1 MPTNGRN
8 TIYMGNFQGG
18 GRGGRDG
25 YNKGGDRGGRPSFGG
40 KPRFAGP
47 KGDRGDA
54 PMFKATCSECS
65 KSCEVPFKPSGDKPV
80 YCKDCFNNMREGG
93 DDRGERRSFDRA
105 PKRDF
110 APRPSFRSEDRPAYK
125 PAGASDSSGKLLS
138 EISTKLDRLI
148 DAVEKLA
155 QANKSAIRDEGI
167 KETVAKAVASDKPKA
182 KTVKKKK

>member
-1 MPTNGRN
+1 MPAIRARTLN
-8 TIYMGNFQGG
+8 MGNFQGG
-18 GRGGRDG
+18 GRGGARDG

-40 KPRFAGP
+40 KPRFGGP

-54 PMFKATCSECS
+54 PMHEAVCGKCG
-65 KSCEVPFKPSGDKPV
+65 KDCEVPFRPSAGKPV
-80 YCKDCFNNMREGG
+80 YCKDCFNSMRGE
-93 DDRGERRSFDRA
+93 DDSRGERREFDRA

-110 APRPSFRSEDRPAYK
+110 GERPAFK
-125 PAGASDSSGKLLS
+125 SASTTDMSGKHLS

-155 QANKSAIRDEGI
+155 QATKSATRGEGI

-182 KTVKKKK
+182 KKVSKKK